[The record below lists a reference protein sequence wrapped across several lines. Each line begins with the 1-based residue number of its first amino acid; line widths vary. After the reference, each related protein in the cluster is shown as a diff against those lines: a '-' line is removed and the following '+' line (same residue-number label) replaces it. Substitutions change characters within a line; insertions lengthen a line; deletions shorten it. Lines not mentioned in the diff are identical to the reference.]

1 MIKVRV
7 LGAKQS
13 VANIRRMDK
22 ATRKRLYDEIL
33 KISKDIMKISKD
45 KYVPILRGPLKRSG
59 KVKGYPG
66 RYPVVYLS
74 YGSEAVPYALLQ
86 HENRNFYHP
95 GGRSY
100 KYLEFA
106 VDDVEPT
113 IKGRL
118 ATAIRNET
126 RKYSMAGRVRGR

>member
-1 MIKVRV
+1 M
-7 LGAKQS
+7 
-13 VANIRRMDK
+13 
-22 ATRKRLYDEIL
+22 
-33 KISKDIMKISKD
+33 
-45 KYVPILRGPLKRSG
+45 
-59 KVKGYPG
+59 
-66 RYPVVYLS
+66 S

>member
-45 KYVPILRGPLKRSG
+45 KYVPILHGPLKRSG

-66 RYPVVYLS
+66 RYPVV
-74 YGSEAVPYALLQ
+74 
-86 HENRNFYHP
+86 
-95 GGRSY
+95 
-100 KYLEFA
+100 
-106 VDDVEPT
+106 
-113 IKGRL
+113 
-118 ATAIRNET
+118 
-126 RKYSMAGRVRGR
+126 